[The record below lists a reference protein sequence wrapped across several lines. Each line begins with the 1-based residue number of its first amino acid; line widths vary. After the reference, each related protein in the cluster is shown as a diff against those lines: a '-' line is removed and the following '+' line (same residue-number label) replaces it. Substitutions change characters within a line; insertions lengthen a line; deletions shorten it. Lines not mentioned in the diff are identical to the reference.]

1 MYEVRLDQF
10 SGPME
15 KLLEL
20 IEEQKLEITQVSL
33 AAVTGDFIKHVEGL
47 GERVDSNIL
56 ADFVVVA
63 SRLLLIKS
71 KTLLPSLELTEEEQG
86 DIVDLELRLRLYQEY
101 KLANAHIQ
109 KLWNRNQPAYSRPLL
124 SALGERSFF
133 YPPKN
138 VDVKKMESAMQGLF
152 TVLQGL
158 LPETKKIKIAV
169 VSLQDKIAELTTRLS
184 EAAEHNFKGLS
195 SSKNR
200 NEVIVLFLAVLH
212 MLANRLMHAE
222 QGDTFGD
229 IKLKRP
235 MAEQGNSDFAMG
247 IPSAQLGGND
257 Q

>member
-20 IEEQKLEITQVSL
+20 IESQKLEITQVSL
-33 AAVTGDFIKHVEGL
+33 AAVTADFIRHVESL
-47 GERVDSNIL
+47 GERVDSTIL

-63 SRLLLIKS
+63 ARLLLIKS
-71 KTLLPSLELTEEEQG
+71 KTLLPSLELTDEEQG
-86 DIVDLELRLRLYQEY
+86 DIIDLELRLRLYQEF
-101 KLANAHIQ
+101 KVASGHIL
-109 KLWNRNQPAYSRPLL
+109 KLWNKNEVAHSRPLL
-124 SALGERSFF
+124 SALGETAFF
-133 YPPKN
+133 YPPKG
-138 VDVKKMESAMQGLF
+138 VDTARMQSAMNSLF

-158 LPETKKIKIAV
+158 LPESKKIKIAV

-184 EAAEHNFKGLS
+184 QAAEHKFKGMVS
-195 SSKNR
+195 AKDK

-229 IKLKRP
+229 ITLRRP
-235 MAEQGNSDFAMG
+235 TEGQGNSDFAMG
-247 IPSAQLGGND
+247 IPSV
-257 Q
+257 

>member
-20 IEEQKLEITQVSL
+20 IEDQKLEITQVNL

-47 GERVDSNIL
+47 GDRVDSNIL

-71 KTLLPSLELTEEEQG
+71 KTLLPSLQLTDEEQG
-86 DIVDLELRLRLYQEY
+86 DMIDLELRLRLYQEF
-101 KLANAHIQ
+101 KIASGHIKAMWDKNAI
-109 KLWNRNQPAYSRPLL
+109 AYSRPLL
-124 SALGERSFF
+124 SALGEKSFF
-133 YPPKN
+133 YPPKG
-138 VDVKKMESAMQGLF
+138 VDTARMQLAMNSLF

-158 LPETKKIKIAV
+158 LPESKKIKIAV

-195 SSKNR
+195 GSKNR

-235 MAEQGNSDFAMG
+235 EAGGSNADFAMG
-247 IPSAQLGGND
+247 IPSVQPE
-257 Q
+257 

>member
-1 MYEVRLDQF
+1 MYEVQLDQF

-33 AAVTGDFIKHVEGL
+33 AAVTGDFIKFVESL
-47 GERVDSNIL
+47 GEKVDSNIL

-71 KTLLPSLELTEEEQG
+71 KTLLPSLELTDEEQG

-101 KLANAHIQ
+101 KLASVHIQ
-109 KLWNRNQPAYSRPLL
+109 KLWTENNIAYSRPLL
-124 SALGERSFF
+124 SSLGENSFF
-133 YPPKN
+133 YPPKG
-138 VDVKKMESAMQGLF
+138 VDVRKMESAMNSLF

-158 LPETKKIKIAV
+158 LPETKKIKITV
-169 VSLQDKIAELTTRLS
+169 VTLQEKIAELTTRLS
-184 EAAEHNFKGLS
+184 EAAEHNFKGLAGAKS
-195 SSKNR
+195 R

-235 MAEQGNSDFAMG
+235 SERPTDGNGDFALG
-247 IPSAQLGGND
+247 ILSAQE
-257 Q
+257 

>member
-33 AAVTGDFIKHVEGL
+33 AAVTGDFIKFVEGL
-47 GERVDSNIL
+47 GERIDSNIL

-71 KTLLPSLELTEEEQG
+71 KTLLPSLELTDEEQG
-86 DIVDLELRLRLYQEY
+86 DIIDLELRLRLYQEFKVASGHI
-101 KLANAHIQ
+101 KLMWDKNAI
-109 KLWNRNQPAYSRPLL
+109 AYSRPLL
-124 SALGERSFF
+124 SALGEKSFF
-133 YPPKN
+133 YPPKG
-138 VDVKKMESAMQGLF
+138 VDAAKMQSAMNGLF

-158 LPETKKIKIAV
+158 LPESKKIKIAV
-169 VSLQDKIAELTTRLS
+169 VSLQDKIVELTTRLS

-235 MAEQGNSDFAMG
+235 EAGNKNADFAMG
-247 IPSAQLGGND
+247 IPTAGEPL
-257 Q
+257 

>member
-33 AAVTGDFIKHVEGL
+33 AAVTGDFIKHVESL
-47 GERVDSNIL
+47 GDKVDSTIL
-56 ADFVVVA
+56 SDFVVVA

-71 KTLLPSLELTEEEQG
+71 KTLLPSLQLTDEEQG
-86 DIVDLELRLRLYQEY
+86 DIVDLELRLRLYQEF
-101 KLANAHIQ
+101 KVASGHIKTMWDKNAI
-109 KLWNRNQPAYSRPLL
+109 AYSRPLL
-124 SALGERSFF
+124 SALGDKSFF
-133 YPPKN
+133 YPPKG
-138 VDVKKMESAMQGLF
+138 VDTAKMQSAMNSLF

-158 LPETKKIKIAV
+158 LPESKTIKIAV
-169 VSLQDKIAELTTRLS
+169 VSLQDKIAELTERLS
-184 EAAEHNFKGLS
+184 QAAEHNFKGVA

-200 NEVIVLFLAVLH
+200 QEVIVLFLAVLH

-229 IKLKRP
+229 ITLKRP
-235 MAEQGNSDFAMG
+235 QATGSADFAMG
-247 IPSAQLGGND
+247 IPSVQPE
-257 Q
+257 